1 VEGAFFLL
9 NHRTTYNKETKI
21 TATTTQHFHHVLTV
35 KNPIIHRAD
44 AGGGWI

>member
-1 VEGAFFLL
+1 MPFLL

-21 TATTTQHFHHVLTV
+21 TAAATSHFHHVLIA

-44 AGGGWI
+44 VGGGRI